1 MAEIFKD
8 FRWIHIAFGSVA
20 LLAFWIPAI
29 APKGGRLHVRVG
41 WVYVACMS
49 AVVLTAFVMSG
60 MALTVPL
67 SIRSFSQPLSADEIE
82 RFVRR
87 SRELGMFLAY
97 LGGVTLAAGWQGIR
111 VLRTRRDPKSLRGPF
126 TLALNIALV
135 AAAIGVLVLGITERT
150 WAFIGMSSVG
160 MIVGGGNLSYLLKG
174 PQSKMGW
181 WYEHL
186 ASMIATGIA
195 GYTAFLVFGGSRIF
209 PALARTQFFAL
220 VWILPTL
227 IGVPTIFA
235 TVAYYKR
242 KFHEDGRPS
251 DAGKVSVSATV

>member
-41 WVYVACMS
+41 WLYVACMS
-49 AVVLTAFVMSG
+49 VVVLTAFTMSG
-60 MALTVPL
+60 MAFTAPL
-67 SIRSFSQPLSADEIE
+67 SIRNFSQPLSSEQATGFI
-82 RFVRR
+82 RR
-87 SRELGMFLAY
+87 SRELAFFLAY

-126 TLALNIALV
+126 TFAMNVAVI
-135 AAAIGVLVLGITERT
+135 AAAIGVLAFGITERT
-150 WAFIGMSSVG
+150 WAFMGMSSVG
-160 MIVGGGNLSYLLKG
+160 MIVGGGNLSYLRKG
-174 PQSKMGW
+174 PQSKMHW

-195 GYTAFLVFGGSRIF
+195 GYTAFLVFGGSRMF

-227 IGVPTIFA
+227 IGVPVIFTA
-235 TVAYYKR
+235 VAIYKR

-251 DAGKVSVSATV
+251 GAGEGPADAIV